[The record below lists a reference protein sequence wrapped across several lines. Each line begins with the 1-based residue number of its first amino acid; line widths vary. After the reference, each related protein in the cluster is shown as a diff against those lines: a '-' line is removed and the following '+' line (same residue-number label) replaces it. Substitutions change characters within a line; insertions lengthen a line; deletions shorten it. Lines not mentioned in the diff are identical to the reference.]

1 MGRAATARAAPA
13 KRTPTR
19 TRTHPARRRPA
30 PARKPVRRASSRS
43 KVSTAARPRGAR
55 IIDALLTGRACI
67 AIVGVLLAGI
77 VFFNV
82 DLLQMNRDITQ
93 MADRASALKRENA
106 RLRLDLAR
114 LASSERIQ
122 ETAAGL
128 GLVLPAPGRVRYLKS
143 RPLVDAKN
151 ASKRMTAPDGAYV
164 PPAPTSSLPDQ
175 TQATDPTATGD
186 PTSGATTTTDPVT
199 GLPTDPTFDGPVD
212 PSTGLPVDP
221 ATGQTVYSPSG
232 QALDPATGLP
242 VNPE

>member
-13 KRTPTR
+13 KRTPAR
-19 TRTHPARRRPA
+19 TRTHPQRRRPA
-30 PARKPVRRASSRS
+30 PARKPLRRASRRS
-43 KVSTAARPRGAR
+43 KVTTARPRGAR
-55 IIDALLTGRACI
+55 ILEALLTGRACI
-67 AIVGVLLAGI
+67 AVVGVLLAGI

-93 MADRASALKRENA
+93 TADRASALKRENA

-128 GLVLPAPGRVRYLKS
+128 GLVLPAPGEVRYLKS

-151 ASKRMTAPDGAYV
+151 ASKRMTAPDGSYL
-164 PPAPTSSLPDQ
+164 PPAPATTLPDQ
-175 TQATDPTATGD
+175 TQTSDPTATGD
-186 PTSGATTTTDPVT
+186 PTAGATTTIDPAT
-199 GLPTDPTFDGPVD
+199 GLPADPASGGPVD

-221 ATGQTVYSPSG
+221 ATGQTVYSPTG

-242 VNPE
+242 VNSE